1 MCTALPPS
9 RSPVITKT
17 AATIHSLLWPTLTLP
32 APPLDGRD
40 VLVAPRFAPLVR
52 RCLKSGMTLPP
63 VALRP
68 LLLVRGGFFVPR
80 RTLAWRG
87 LSLSTLP
94 RASPFL
100 WFCIV
105 CPILH
110 FVSVDLQGRALRL
123 VHTELLRRT
132 VSDPAGTREFR
143 DPDLESL
150 PFFSDSVKPDFE
162 ILSPGV
168 EPPGDRVQIDAPQH
182 QQHGH
187 HDDHRKPA
195 PPARRFPLQGTEL
208 RAVRSTPFCGP
219 RILRR
224 ERSLVPAR
232 RRGHQ
237 TPSAGGSAVL
247 VAARSLAE
255 ALRGF
260 SSISPAEGVRTSP
273 RRKRGLAPHT
283 HTGSSGGQTHRPSR
297 SEMNRF
303 TRRSSPEWKL
313 MTTSLPPG
321 ERSCSAASS
330 ARVRL
335 PNSSFTATLTA

>member
-17 AATIHSLLWPTLTLP
+17 AATIHSLLWPTLALA
-32 APPLDGRD
+32 APSLDGRG
-40 VLVAPRFAPLVR
+40 VLVAPRFVPPVR
-52 RCLKSGMTLPP
+52 RCPKSGMTFPP

-68 LLLVRGGFFVPR
+68 LFLVRGGFFVPR

-123 VHTELLRRT
+123 VHAELLRRT
-132 VSDPAGTREFR
+132 LSDPACTREFR
-143 DPDLESL
+143 EPDLESL

-162 ILSPGV
+162 IVGPGV
-168 EPPGDRVQIDAPQH
+168 EPRGDRVQIDAPQH
-182 QQHGH
+182 QEHGH
-187 HDDHRKPA
+187 HYDHRKPA
-195 PPARRFPLQGTEL
+195 PPARRFPLQGTDL
-208 RAVRSTPFCGP
+208 RTVRGTVFDGP
-219 RILRR
+219 RLLRR
-224 ERSLVPAR
+224 LRSPVSAR

-237 TPSAGGSAVL
+237 TPSDGSAVL
-247 VAARSLAE
+247 VATRNLAE

-260 SSISPAEGVRTSP
+260 SSTSPAEGVRTSP

-283 HTGSSGGQTHRPSR
+283 HTGSSGGQTHLPSL

-303 TRRSSPEWKL
+303 TRRSSPEWKV

-321 ERSCSAASS
+321 VRSCSAASS

-335 PNSSFTATLTA
+335 PNSSFTATRTA